1 MRILI
6 TCPPML
12 GRIDDF
18 RPLFEKKGIE
28 LVTPKVVQIMSQDE
42 LVQLVPEV
50 DGWIIGDDPATERVF
65 AAGKNG
71 RLKAAVKWGVGVDN
85 VDFAACAK
93 LGLPITNT
101 PFMFGAEVAD
111 IAISYIIG
119 LARQTYWIDRQVR
132 AGHWPKPAGI
142 SLAGRTA
149 ALIGFG
155 DIGKAAASRL
165 LALGLEVQVYDPVAP
180 HSLSDETHYTFLNY
194 PEGLGVADFVV
205 VTASLTPSSRHM
217 VNDQTIAMMK
227 DGVRIVN
234 VSRGPVIDEQ
244 ALIRGLSS
252 GKVHSAAL
260 DVFEEEPLPADHSF
274 WQTPNLLITA
284 HTAALSWPEEIA
296 ALFLRNYRRYRRG
309 QPPLYQVFFERGY

>member
-28 LVTPKVVQIMSQDE
+28 LVTPKVVQILSQDE

-65 AAGKNG
+65 TAGKNG
-71 RLKAAVKWGVGVDN
+71 HLKAAVKWGVGVDN

-93 LGLPITNT
+93 LGLPVTNT
-101 PFMFGAEVAD
+101 PLMFGAEVAD
-111 IAISYIIG
+111 VAITYVIG

-132 AGHWPKPAGI
+132 GGHWPKPAGI
-142 SLAGRTA
+142 SLSGRTA

-155 DIGKAAASRL
+155 DIGKATASRL
-165 LALGLEVQVYDPVAP
+165 LALGLKVQVYDPVAP

-194 PEGLGVADFVV
+194 PEGLGAADFVV

-244 ALIRGLSS
+244 ALIRGLTS

-260 DVFEEEPLPADHSF
+260 DVFETEPLPADSPLRGFEQCIFGTHNGSNTVDAVRRASK
-274 WQTPNLLITA
+274 QA
-284 HTAALSWPEEIA
+284 VKY
-296 ALFLRNYRRYRRG
+296 LFDFL
-309 QPPLYQVFFERGY
+309 QIPLEDAEWEK

>member
-28 LVTPKVVQIMSQDE
+28 LVTPKVVQILSQDE

-65 AAGKNG
+65 TAGKNG

-93 LGLPITNT
+93 LGLPVTNT
-101 PFMFGAEVAD
+101 PLMFGAEVAD
-111 IAISYIIG
+111 IAITYVIG

-142 SLAGRTA
+142 SLSGRTA
-149 ALIGFG
+149 ALLGFG
-155 DIGKAAASRL
+155 DIGKATASRL
-165 LALGLEVQVYDPVAP
+165 LALGLKVQVYDPLAP
-180 HSLSDETHYTFLNY
+180 HSLSDETNYNFLNY
-194 PEGLGVADFVV
+194 PEGLGAADFVV

-244 ALIRGLSS
+244 ALIRGLAS

-260 DVFEEEPLPADHSF
+260 DVFEVEPLPADSPLRGFEQSIFGTHNGSNTVDAVRRASK
-274 WQTPNLLITA
+274 QA
-284 HTAALSWPEEIA
+284 VKY
-296 ALFLRNYRRYRRG
+296 LFDFL
-309 QPPLYQVFFERGY
+309 QIPLEDAEWDI

>member
-1 MRILI
+1 MRILV

-28 LVTPKVVQIMSQDE
+28 LVTPKVVQILSQDE

-50 DGWIIGDDPATERVF
+50 DGWIIGDDPATDRVF
-65 AAGKNG
+65 TAGRNG

-85 VDFAACAK
+85 VDFKACAR
-93 LGLPITNT
+93 LGLPVTNT
-101 PFMFGAEVAD
+101 PLMFGAEVAD
-111 IAISYIIG
+111 IAISYVIG
-119 LARQTYWIDRQVR
+119 LARQTYWVDRQVR

-155 DIGKAAASRL
+155 DIGKATASRL
-165 LALGLEVQVYDPVAP
+165 MALGMKVQVYDPVAP
-180 HSLSDETHYTFLNY
+180 HSLSDETNFSFLPF
-194 PEGLGVADFVV
+194 PENLGAADFVV
-205 VTASLTPSSRHM
+205 VTASLTPESRHM
-217 VNDQTIAMMK
+217 INEQTIGMMK

-234 VSRGPVIDEQ
+234 VSRGPIIQEE
-244 ALIRGLSS
+244 ALVRGLDS

-260 DVFEEEPLPADHSF
+260 DVFEVEPLPADSPLRRFDQCIFGTHNGSNTVDAV
-274 WQTPNLLITA
+274 QRA
-284 HTAALSWPEEIA
+284 SKQAVKY
-296 ALFLRNYRRYRRG
+296 LFDFL
-309 QPPLYQVFFERGY
+309 QIPLEDAEWDQQK